1 MRIVFFGHHKVASRF
16 FRNIFFKQVA
26 QLENFNIIGYNTF
39 LKNPLYFEKAS
50 DLDLKTIQLEEFKDN
65 CILNLSNS
73 GKNISGLVRNK
84 FNFKGLHVIRD
95 PRQIWVSNYFHHLS
109 GHSIHT
115 LGKNSPWFWTKLKKD
130 RPILESLSLKDGLL
144 YELEN
149 ITADIF
155 LDQLIPYVFDNRVF
169 EIKLE
174 EIIDDP
180 RNSFINICEFLNV
193 KKPFNIENIFI
204 KNQFKNPNSKSFH
217 DLFNEMPVLKKEFE
231 KKYYNLLTKFH
242 YK

>member
-1 MRIVFFGHHKVASRF
+1 M
-16 FRNIFFKQVA
+16 
-26 QLENFNIIGYNTF
+26 
-39 LKNPLYFEKAS
+39 
-50 DLDLKTIQLEEFKDN
+50 
-65 CILNLSNS
+65 
-73 GKNISGLVRNK
+73 
-84 FNFKGLHVIRD
+84 
-95 PRQIWVSNYFHHLS
+95 
-109 GHSIHT
+109 
-115 LGKNSPWFWTKLKKD
+115 
-130 RPILESLSLKDGLL
+130 KDGLL

-204 KNQFKNPNSKSFH
+204 KNQFKNPNSKSFY